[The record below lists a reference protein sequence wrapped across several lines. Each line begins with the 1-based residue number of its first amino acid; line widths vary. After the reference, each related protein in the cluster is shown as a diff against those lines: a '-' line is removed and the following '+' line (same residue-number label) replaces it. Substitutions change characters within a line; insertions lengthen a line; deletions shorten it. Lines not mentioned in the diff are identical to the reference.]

1 MFLLHRGSNKKNDF
15 ISNLIND
22 LNIYRPDSAS
32 STLIL
37 LETIS
42 CFQNMYENNQN
53 YKAIFFTNID
63 KFSSSYRNFPK
74 PRVFLKNDNGLKKE
88 IIKIKFDGT
97 DNKFYDRRDCLC
109 VCPIYNRPMSIYYI
123 HLTIKLDKKNSN
135 RSIKAEWRNIQHLL
149 YIIDA
154 RYVSKIIKMFILSCP
169 RRNKNQNML
178 IQKRNSHRKMLLNL
192 HNNNINNFYNNEFE
206 MMNNNFN
213 ELVTTFLYTLYNNL
227 FAIMMIE
234 KEEKEKTRKI
244 IVIHTTTD
252 IIITLLHLVI
262 YSHLQDIAKQDF
274 LSIHNVEYDTVYNTI
289 FYNAS
294 QKNQKDIDMFKNK
307 KKYRQCIQEISSAAQ
322 INTNKDIQKI
332 FSRIKIFSH
341 VKLKTL
347 YFIAYR
353 YGIGVSKYLED
364 IFRNETYR
372 NLQIPFMED
381 EDIGIIIMDT
391 KNQPSRF
398 LNPNPSK
405 LFTKDQNDKNL
416 FYLNI
421 PNVRTCIHHLSS
433 FEYKTTFSIT
443 KNNIFDQIL
452 DSFSEYGQY
461 IYESQ
466 YENQKDDFT
475 FLNYIKNNINEAIWF
490 NDIFNSQ
497 KIQLNTLNMKIH
509 NEYFTSIP
517 ITSLQAHEHVSQHNG
532 IISVSKAKNIRS
544 WFDDQS
550 HLNFLMNKLKDKK
563 ILKEYNDDMY
573 TINRN
578 KFFFNINDS
587 NFSKNSFSL
596 HAYLYFQSLSKFLH
610 WYQNVYKA
618 GNSDYII
625 LCSDQISKISLK
637 KKEYSYSNL
646 SSDIYTDDKKTS
658 SNIRNNN
665 YDALIKEFNKN
676 IHNSRHLFSIADVFN
691 KEKNV
696 LSIIAKSELHKN
708 SYKFTLLINLE
719 YLMFSQNIRNIL
731 YNNLSIVR
739 NLKNIIIIDKDHKIS
754 KEDKISLQENDFKYF
769 GERRETINKDNF
781 NRFFIKYRPLRTNN
795 IYTCAL
801 YMEDDIHNIH
811 IWGWNFQNS
820 RFKHFKMNISVT
832 TTTIKKQL
840 INIHNIV
847 LIRIFVLDKNKKY
860 YNKELISK
868 IFGDVD
874 DYKIENVYPNR
885 SIVSLDDF
893 CNVLTHNGFMGFKE
907 KYAHNILNPSFF
919 FLYNNEYIVKMIFAL
934 HYRQL
939 LVKENNIKIQNHTGY
954 LKDAIVIEKK
964 RYYKIFDDTKI
975 SDLQDWIYIEKENHL
990 FFLDDKP

>member
-1 MFLLHRGSNKKNDF
+1 MFLLHKGSGKKNHF

-22 LNIYRPDSAS
+22 INIYRPDSAS

-37 LETIS
+37 LETIL
-42 CFQNMYENNQN
+42 CFNNMYENNQN
-53 YKAIFFTNID
+53 YKAIFFSNID
-63 KFSSSYRNFPK
+63 KFSSSYRSFPK
-74 PRVFLKNDNGLKKE
+74 PRVFLKYDNGLKKK
-88 IIKIKFDGT
+88 IIKIKFDGM

-123 HLTIKLDKKNSN
+123 HLTIKSDKKNN
-135 RSIKAEWRNIQHLL
+135 ISIKAEWRNMQHLL
-149 YIIDA
+149 YIMDA

-169 RRNKNQNML
+169 RRNKNQNLL
-178 IQKRNSHRKMLLNL
+178 IQKRNSRRKMLLNL
-192 HNNNINNFYNNEFE
+192 HNKNINNFYKNEFE

-213 ELVTTFLYTLYNNL
+213 GLVTTFLYTIYNNL

-234 KEEKEKTRKI
+234 KEEKKKTKKL

-252 IIITLLHLVI
+252 IINTLLHLVI

-274 LSIHNVEYDTVYNTI
+274 LSIHSEAYDTVYNTI

-294 QKNQKDIDMFKNK
+294 QKNQKDIEMFTNK

-347 YFIAYR
+347 YFIAYK
-353 YGIGVSKYLED
+353 YGIGVSTYLET
-364 IFRNETYR
+364 IFGNETYR
-372 NLQIPFMED
+372 HLQIPFMED
-381 EDIGIIIMDT
+381 EDIGIVIMDT

-405 LFTKDQNDKNL
+405 LFIKNQNDKNL

-421 PNVRTCIHHLSS
+421 PNVKTCIHHLSS
-433 FEYKTTFSIT
+433 SEYKTTFSIT

-466 YENQKDDFT
+466 YENQKNDFT
-475 FLNYIKNNINEAIWF
+475 FLNYIKKNINEAIWI

-497 KIQLNTLNMKIH
+497 KIHLNTLNMKIH
-509 NEYFTSIP
+509 NKYFTSIP
-517 ITSLQAHEHVSQHNG
+517 IKSLQAYEHVSQRNG
-532 IISVSKAKNIRS
+532 IISVSKANNTRS

-563 ILKEYNDDMY
+563 ILKEYNDDIY

-587 NFSKNSFSL
+587 NFKNNSFSL
-596 HAYLYFQSLSKFLH
+596 YAYLYFQSLRKFLH
-610 WYQNVYKA
+610 WYENVYRA
-618 GNSDYII
+618 DNSDYII
-625 LCSDQISKISLK
+625 LCSDKISKISLK
-637 KKEYSYSNL
+637 NKKYIYSTDL
-646 SSDIYTDDKKTS
+646 YTDDKKPN
-658 SNIRNNN
+658 SNQKIVKNNDN
-665 YDALIKEFNKN
+665 LIKQFNRN
-676 IHNSRHLFSIADVFN
+676 IHNSTHIFTIADVFN
-691 KEKNV
+691 KENNV
-696 LSIIAKSELHKN
+696 LRIISKSKIHKN
-708 SYKFTLLINLE
+708 SYKFTLLIDLE
-719 YLMFSQNIRNIL
+719 YIMFPQNIRNIL
-731 YNNLSIVR
+731 YNNLPIVR
-739 NLKNIIIIDKDHKIS
+739 NLKNIIIINKDYKKS
-754 KEDKISLQENDFKYF
+754 KEDKNLFKENDFKYF
-769 GERRETINKDNF
+769 KEREKIINKDNF
-781 NRFFIKYRPLRTNN
+781 NCFFIKYRPSISNN

-801 YMEDDIHNIH
+801 YMEEDKDNIH

-832 TTTIKKQL
+832 TTKKQP
-840 INIHNIV
+840 INIHDIV

-868 IFGDVD
+868 IFGDID
-874 DYKIENVYPNR
+874 DYQIENVYPNR

-907 KYAHNILNPSFF
+907 KYTQNTLSPSFF
-919 FLYNNEYIVKMIFAL
+919 LLYNNDYIVKMIYAL
-934 HYRQL
+934 HYKQL

-954 LKDAIVIEKK
+954 IKHAIVIERK
-964 RYYKIFDDTKI
+964 RYYKILDDTKDLI
-975 SDLQDWIYIEKENHL
+975 SDWIYIEKDNI
-990 FFLDDKP
+990 FFFVE